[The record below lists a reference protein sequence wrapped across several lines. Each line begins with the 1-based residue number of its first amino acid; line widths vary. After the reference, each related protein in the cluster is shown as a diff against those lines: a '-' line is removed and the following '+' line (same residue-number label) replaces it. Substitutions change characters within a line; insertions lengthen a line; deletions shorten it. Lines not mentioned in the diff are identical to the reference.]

1 MKRWQVMIVT
11 DELTWIG
18 KQGDDVAE
26 RTDLMRSMDEGV
38 EEKKAEIRRKA
49 EEAAKA
55 IRCDARTRAAEMRK
69 SRMDA
74 AMLAAGDEHNR
85 TLYSVKNEMNKEMS
99 ALKYRLFDRAFTG
112 AGQSLRD
119 FRGNKGYAGC
129 YRQLLSEA
137 LSELGDGDPVV
148 HIDPRDESLCRALL
162 AALGLQCEVSPDL
175 QTAGGLIASTSDG
188 KVVVSNT
195 IESRLEQA
203 KDRLKLD
210 VFTLLYGE
218 RQGD

>member
-1 MKRWQVMIVT
+1 MA
-11 DELTWIG
+11 DELKQIG
-18 KQGDDVAE
+18 MQGGDSLE
-26 RTDLMRSMDEGV
+26 HTDLMRSMDEGV

-74 AMLAAGDEHNR
+74 AVLAAGDERNR
-85 TLYSVKNEMNKEMS
+85 ALYAAKNDLNKDMT
-99 ALKYRLFDRAFTG
+99 ALKYRLFDRAYAE
-112 AGQSLRD
+112 AGRSLCA
-119 FRGNKGYAGC
+119 FRGSEGYASC
-129 YRQLLSEA
+129 YGQLLSEA
-137 LSELGDGDPVV
+137 LGELGDGEPVL
-148 HIDPRDESLCRALL
+148 HIDPRDEVLCRALL
-162 AALGLQCEVSPDL
+162 AGPGIRCEISPDL
-175 QTAGGLIASTSDG
+175 KTDGGLNASTRDG
-188 KVVVSNT
+188 MVTISNT
-195 IESRLEQA
+195 VESRLERA